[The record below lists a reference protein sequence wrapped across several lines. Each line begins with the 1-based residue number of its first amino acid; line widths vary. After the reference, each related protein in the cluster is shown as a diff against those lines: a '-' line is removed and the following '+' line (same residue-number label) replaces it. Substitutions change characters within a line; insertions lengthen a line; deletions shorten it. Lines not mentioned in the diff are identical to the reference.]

1 MISCGKSAY
10 QTFGPLITAND
21 HYRLCAVRILCYIL
35 FQVSDLISQ
44 LNTKVLNVPDQL
56 KKVAEELQKE
66 SAKKDELLSM
76 KSLNEKIKSFK
87 EKGKPKLEERI
98 ADVETVSIKK
108 QDMPYYTQKIL
119 TFQSNS

>member
-1 MISCGKSAY
+1 M
-10 QTFGPLITAND
+10 
-21 HYRLCAVRILCYIL
+21 
-35 FQVSDLISQ
+35 SDLISQ

-87 EKGKPKLEERI
+87 ENDKPQLEKRI
-98 ADVETVSIKK
+98 ADVETVSNKK
-108 QDMPYYTQKIL
+108 
-119 TFQSNS
+119 